1 MDTNT
6 HYLTMIQSANGLT
19 HLTLQVDIP
28 LLYQPVTPE
37 AIDNTYK
44 FYEMWWEAPGAVK
57 ALFHVALGLPLVVL
71 LIKLH
76 KWSESAVFFDGSCI
90 GE

>member
-1 MDTNT
+1 MTVWT
-6 HYLTMIQSANGLT
+6 HIASSRNRANVLTY
-19 HLTLQVDIP
+19 LTLQVDIP

-37 AIDNTYK
+37 AIDNAYK

-57 ALFHVALGLPLVVL
+57 ALFHVALGLPLVAL

>member
-1 MDTNT
+1 MTVWT
-6 HYLTMIQSANGLT
+6 HIASSRNRANVLT

-37 AIDNTYK
+37 AIDNAYK

-57 ALFHVALGLPLVVL
+57 ALFHVALGLPLVAL

-76 KWSESAVFFDGSCI
+76 KWNESAVFFDGSCI